1 MALQEEFEKK
11 GNFLFK
17 YRSHLPLLI
26 LVVGVGVFVLGKF
39 QEINSVKYV
48 IDFNILI
55 AVSLFVSFIGLL
67 IRVLTAG
74 YAPKNTSGRN
84 TEKQIADVLNTTG
97 MYSAVRH
104 PLYVGNFFM
113 WLGVTVLTADPYFII
128 IFILAFWIFYERIM
142 YAEEQFLRRKFGD
155 TYLQWA
161 EKTNPF
167 LPNFKNWKNSEIEFL
182 WKRVL
187 KKEKNGFAAMFILV
201 FIFDCI
207 DKYMNGEVETILSYD
222 NWLLYAV
229 SFACVLYLILK
240 FITRKTNLFKE

>member
-1 MALQEEFEKK
+1 MALQEEFEKR

-26 LVVGVGVFVLGKF
+26 LIVGVGVFVLGKF
-39 QEINSVKYV
+39 KEVNSNQLV

-142 YAEEQFLRRKFGD
+142 YAEEQFLRRKFAE
-155 TYLQWA
+155 TYLPWA
-161 EKTNPF
+161 DKTNPF
-167 LPNFKNWKNSEIEFL
+167 
-182 WKRVL
+182 
-187 KKEKNGFAAMFILV
+187 
-201 FIFDCI
+201 
-207 DKYMNGEVETILSYD
+207 
-222 NWLLYAV
+222 
-229 SFACVLYLILK
+229 YLILK
-240 FITRKTNLFKE
+240 IGKTQKLNLNGKEF